1 MIGRDPRHPGTDRM
15 IRRAAFGQRGVTL
28 LELLVVVGV
37 AGVVILGGLST
48 FYVATVR
55 AFSDSTSQVA
65 LQRVGTVAL
74 QAISSRA
81 QLASAMTLDPSPA
94 CAPAGTTG
102 RTLQLTLT
110 DTAPTSLPAS
120 QLGTY
125 CYYAGNGA
133 NGAPVGA
140 LCQRFTPA
148 GGSPG
153 TCRNLLAA
161 PQPGLARRTGQVAG
175 VILIRQTSPA
185 SSYCPANTAVTDVNG
200 NTVSAAG
207 AIGNGLYC
215 LDLGHVFPG
224 PGQAGNVTGNVAF
237 GITDGGAR

>member
-1 MIGRDPRHPGTDRM
+1 MGRRDQRSDRHRM
-15 IRRAAFGQRGVTL
+15 VRRTAADQRGVTL

-37 AGVVILGGLST
+37 AGAVILGGLST

-102 RTLQLTLT
+102 RTLLLTLT
-110 DTAPTSLPAS
+110 DT
-120 QLGTY
+120 

-133 NGAPVGA
+133 NGAPAGA
-140 LCQRFTPA
+140 LCQRFTQA
-148 GGSPG
+148 GGTPG

-161 PQPGLARRTGQVAG
+161 PQPGLARRTGQAAG
-175 VILIRQTSPA
+175 VILIRQTSPV
-185 SSYCPANTAVTDVNG
+185 SPFCPANTAVTDVNG

-207 AIGNGLYC
+207 AIGTGVYC
-215 LDLGHVFPG
+215 LDLGHVFPA
-224 PGQAGNVTGNVAF
+224 PGQAGNVMGNVAF
-237 GITDGGAR
+237 GITDGVSAMTFTSSLMRRN